1 VSQPVQQVVID
12 SVLRASRQSAANARV
27 QMQCRV
33 NQLATIA
40 SVAPLLGLLITVEGI
55 VSSFVGCGGGKWTCL
70 AAVVERLSYAFA
82 RAAAGLA
89 VAILALVFY
98 RYLRGQIDDL
108 AEEMEQATLAL
119 ANELSTNLGRRA
131 GSLKSL

>member
-1 VSQPVQQVVID
+1 
-12 SVLRASRQSAANARV
+12 
-27 QMQCRV
+27 
-33 NQLATIA
+33 
-40 SVAPLLGLLITVEGI
+40 
-55 VSSFVGCGGGKWTCL
+55 
-70 AAVVERLSYAFA
+70 
-82 RAAAGLA
+82 LA

-119 ANELSTNLGRRA
+119 ANALSTNLGRRA